1 MKSLILVMEN
11 ETEVCELARQYL
23 EEAGYSVEVASEPR
37 LDSCSG
43 NLQPSLIVVG
53 MGILRQGSIN
63 LPTPHA
69 PDSPRD
75 RIPSVVLLDN
85 PSPRHRMIALDY
97 GADDCIAKPFSAR
110 ELLDCV
116 EDVLRRQAYVRSAP
130 CTDKADIVID
140 SWAMK
145 LLVRG
150 SEVPATTLE
159 FKLLEYLARHAGQV
173 FTRDFLLDAVWG
185 DLRFIS
191 PRSVDAC
198 IRRIREKIE
207 SDSAK
212 PTMLKTVRGVGYR
225 MDATTAWQS
234 APNEICNC
242 PTCRTRSTALRSRD
256 SASTARESRSR
267 VERFFK
273 SIH

>member
-1 MKSLILVMEN
+1 MKELILVVDHN
-11 ETEVCELARQYL
+11 PQVCRLVREYL
-23 EEAGYSVEVASEPR
+23 EPAGYFVQVGLDAQADFTDSE
-37 LDSCSG
+37 G
-43 NLQPSLIVVG
+43 AKFHPSLVVVG
-53 MGILRQGSIN
+53 MSVLVGLDTGFPGKN
-63 LPTPHA
+63 TA
-69 PDSPRD
+69 DDSPD
-75 RIPSVVLLDN
+75 RIPRLALLDSA
-85 PSPRHRMIALDY
+85 SPQHQMIAIDY
-97 GADDCIAKPFSAR
+97 GAAGCIVKPFTAH
-110 ELLDCV
+110 ELLDSV
-116 EDVLRRQAYVRSAP
+116 DAVLRRATP
-130 CTDKADIVID
+130 NTDRADIVID

-159 FKLLEYLARHAGQV
+159 FKLLEYLARHPGQV

-207 SDSAK
+207 NDSAK

-234 APNEICNC
+234 APNEVCNC
-242 PTCRTRSTALRSRD
+242 SACRTRSTALRFHAVGLRRKRTSLGG
-256 SASTARESRSR
+256 
-267 VERFFK
+267 
-273 SIH
+273 